1 MPVFFFDI
9 HSGNELS
16 IDDEG
21 MELRDVLAAQ
31 EEAARALAVFA
42 QAEMGL
48 KDARGQQLVVWVRD
62 AHGTVMEVKLTLQ
75 SHVGSKP
82 ALRELVLLVES
93 ILNQFLGDP

>member
-31 EEAARALAVFA
+31 VEAARLGCFRSSRD
-42 QAEMGL
+42 GFRRR
-48 KDARGQQLVVWVRD
+48 ARPTNGSLGARRARNRDGSQIDVRNR
-62 AHGTVMEVKLTLQ
+62 T
-75 SHVGSKP
+75 
-82 ALRELVLLVES
+82 
-93 ILNQFLGDP
+93 

>member
-1 MPVFFFDI
+1 MAVFYFDI

-31 EEAARALAVFA
+31 VEAARALAVFA

-48 KDARGQQLVVWVRD
+48 EDARGQQMAVWVRD
-62 AHGTVMEVKLTLQ
+62 AHGTVMEVKLTFAI
-75 SHVGSKP
+75 SRG
-82 ALRELVLLVES
+82 E
-93 ILNQFLGDP
+93 

>member
-31 EEAARALAVFA
+31 VEAACHSACNIDPLS
-42 QAEMGL
+42 
-48 KDARGQQLVVWVRD
+48 RGIGVQ
-62 AHGTVMEVKLTLQ
+62 
-75 SHVGSKP
+75 
-82 ALRELVLLVES
+82 
-93 ILNQFLGDP
+93 N